1 MTGPDFDELAGEGL
15 EPAERARLERAH
27 EALLRAGPPPE
38 LPPELAEPP
47 APAPVRLLPRR
58 RRAAL
63 ALVAAA
69 LALVVFGAGYLVGD
83 RAGEAPVDRVIV
95 LTGTPAAPG
104 ARASL
109 AVFAVDDAG
118 NWPMELTVRGLETL
132 PEGETYELWLTRDGA
147 LAESCGVFAVAGETT
162 VVPLNAPYKLKRFDG
177 WVVVRHGESE
187 PLLS

>member
-1 MTGPDFDELAGEGL
+1 MTAPDFDELVGRGL
-15 EPAERARLERAH
+15 DPEERARLARAH

-38 LPPELAEPP
+38 LPPELAE
-47 APAPVRLLPRR
+47 ASVAEPVRLLPRR

-69 LALVVFGAGYLVGD
+69 LAAVVFGAGYLVGD
-83 RAGEAPVDRVIV
+83 RADDGAVDRVVV
-95 LTGTPAAPG
+95 LTGTPAAPA

-118 NWPMELTVRGLETL
+118 NWPMELTVRGLEPL
-132 PEGETYELWLTRDGA
+132 PEGKTYELWLTRDGA
-147 LAESCGVFAVAGETT
+147 LVESCGVFSVAGGTT
-162 VVPLNAPYKLKRFDG
+162 VVPLNAPYRLKRFDG
-177 WVVVRHGESE
+177 WVIVRHGESE